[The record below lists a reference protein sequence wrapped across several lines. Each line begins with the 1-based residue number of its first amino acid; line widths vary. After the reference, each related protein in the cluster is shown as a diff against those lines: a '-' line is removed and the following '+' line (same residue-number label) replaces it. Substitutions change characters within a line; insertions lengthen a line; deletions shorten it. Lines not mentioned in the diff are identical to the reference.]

1 MELRVQRNE
10 DALSDPDRQEYQQ
23 WACVQ
28 RYLPCPVEQGG
39 CGGDLRR
46 LCSHILNAVL
56 DLHTCSPHNSHQRAA
71 HTGSCL
77 PDLLSTLQE
86 VVYEMEVTGQSQ
98 GPRGLQGHFLL
109 DVLSQRCPLTP
120 APRPVGSQL
129 SLQHTLHAW
138 NRILLCLPAVMWVT
152 VRTEAGRRT
161 LNCQAL
167 VDHVNLYQ
175 RQVCSPAGQLP
186 YHLTSHLVK
195 GVLSAS
201 VRCERPSREVDQAW
215 CEISLQCPLLLC
227 SVVRWWGRL
236 RPVLEC
242 LWGRLSDGERLP
254 EQLQLLETCHLW
266 SSEMG
271 VATWPTAPPLLLAA
285 NLYSAWAGQGR
296 DQDIQTCLG
305 WLDEVKEQQVLV
317 YLLYMCVTD
326 VLTTFLHPK
335 EVKGH
340 QRTVELCS
348 HILSRLAPSSDWL
361 LLFKAPGNE
370 QGRYQS
376 VAMLTSDEHTRL
388 LPLAFYSL
396 VLQLSPEVQERTGR
410 SPGFLHS
417 AVVCYASLFS
427 LYLDGTTP
435 QPIKDLSNNE
445 LDLSQIL
452 GAAQQFL
459 LKNLSLSSPTSL
471 SSNQLTQLEALC
483 SELDPVIA
491 AALSTHHSLS
501 SLSQEMDFL

>member
-10 DALSDPDRQEYQQ
+10 DILSDPDRQEYQQ
-23 WACVQ
+23 WACIQ

-39 CGGDLRR
+39 CGGDLRK

-56 DLHTCSPHNSHQRAA
+56 DLHASPHKSHQRAA
-71 HTGSCL
+71 HRGSCL

-86 VVYEMEVTGQSQ
+86 VVYEMEMTGQSQ
-98 GPRGLQGHFLL
+98 GSRGLQGHFLL

-120 APRPVGSQL
+120 TPRPFGSQL

-152 VRTEAGRRT
+152 VRADAGRGT

-201 VRCERPSREVDQAW
+201 VRCECPSREVNQAW

-227 SVVRWWGRL
+227 STVRWWGRL
-236 RPVLEC
+236 RAVLEC
-242 LWGRLSDGERLP
+242 LWCRLSDGERLP
-254 EQLQLLETCHLW
+254 EQLQMLETCHLW
-266 SSEMG
+266 SSKMC
-271 VATWPTAPPLLLAA
+271 VAILPTASPLLLAA
-285 NLYSAWAGQGR
+285 NLHSAWAEQGR
-296 DQDIQTCLG
+296 GQDIQTCLG
-305 WLDEVKEQQVLV
+305 WLDKVKERQVLV

-326 VLTTFLHPK
+326 VITALLHHQ
-335 EVKGH
+335 EVKSH
-340 QRTVELCS
+340 QRTVELCT
-348 HILSRLAPSSDWL
+348 HILSLLAPSSDWL

-396 VLQLSPEVQERTGR
+396 VLQLSPEEQERTGR

-417 AVVCYASLFS
+417 AVVCYVSLFT
-427 LYLDGTTP
+427 LFLDGPTP
-435 QPIKDLSNNE
+435 QPIMDLSNDE

-452 GAAQQFL
+452 CAAQQFL
-459 LKNLSLSSPTSL
+459 LKCISLSLPTSL
-471 SSNQLTQLEALC
+471 SSSQLTQLEALC